1 MEIEHHDK
9 AWRWS
14 FMLLAIQFVP
24 TPIYGN
30 SLQEQPVSSSQQ
42 VVSSHHARKEIKH
55 PENSMHA
62 HIFYLQNN
70 YATEA
75 LISLVAALHCAGC
88 RAVPTKLFGCSR
100 SRRAHHSRS
109 SAVLLKAIESGCT

>member
-1 MEIEHHDK
+1 MKI
-9 AWRWS
+9 
-14 FMLLAIQFVP
+14 
-24 TPIYGN
+24 
-30 SLQEQPVSSSQQ
+30 SSSRNIFDLLYLDILDNSIENILSLNCEEECRSLTCFLQ
-42 VVSSHHARKEIKH
+42 HARKEIKH

-88 RAVPTKLFGCSR
+88 RAVLTKLFGCSH
-100 SRRAHHSRS
+100 SRRARHSRS